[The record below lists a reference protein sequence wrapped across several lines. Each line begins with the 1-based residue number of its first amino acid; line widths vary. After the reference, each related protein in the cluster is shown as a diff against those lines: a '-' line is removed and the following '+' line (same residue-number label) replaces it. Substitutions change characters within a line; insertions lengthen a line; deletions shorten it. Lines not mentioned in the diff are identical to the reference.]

1 VPGTPGAMSAVNPV
15 NAVTKINAVKK
26 PRPPSAAGACPGT
39 VPSFA
44 IVPGRAIEG
53 LLAFLVACSGTVP
66 GCAIE
71 GLLAFSD
78 TCPGTVPGCA
88 IRCQAPPGSPCVHF
102 TTPPEGSVYLTSLTV
117 LTRLTVSMS

>member
-1 VPGTPGAMSAVNPV
+1 MPGTPGAMSAVNPV

-44 IVPGRAIEG
+44 IVPGR
-53 LLAFLVACSGTVP
+53 
-66 GCAIE
+66 AIE